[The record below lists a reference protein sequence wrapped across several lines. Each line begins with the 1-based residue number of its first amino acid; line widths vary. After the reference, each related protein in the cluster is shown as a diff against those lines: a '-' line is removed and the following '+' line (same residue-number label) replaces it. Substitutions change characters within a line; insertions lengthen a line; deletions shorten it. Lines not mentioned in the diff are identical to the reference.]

1 MAGDVRAIFVTTH
14 LEETL
19 KAYVRRVDG
28 VPMEVLA
35 DGLIT
40 AIDDEF
46 QSEGKGEWPDFAE
59 STLKRHPERKG
70 GQLLHA
76 DSGELSNIQ
85 QMPGSPGPNFVEV
98 GSPAKY
104 SIYHTSPKPRKQIPL
119 RDFLDIDMPA
129 VLDGIA
135 DDILRE
141 IA

>member
-19 KAYVRRVDG
+19 KAYVRRLDG

-35 DGLIT
+35 EGLIT
-40 AIDDEF
+40 AIDDEI
-46 QSEGKGEWPDFAE
+46 QSEGQGEWPDFAE
-59 STLKRHPERKG
+59 STLRRHPKRKG
-70 GQLLHA
+70 GQLLQDTGQLA
-76 DSGELSNIQ
+76 NIQ
-85 QMPGSPGPNFVEV
+85 QMPGSPGPDFVEV
-98 GSPAKY
+98 GSPAPY
-104 SIYHTSPKPRKQIPL
+104 AIYHTSPKPRKQIPL